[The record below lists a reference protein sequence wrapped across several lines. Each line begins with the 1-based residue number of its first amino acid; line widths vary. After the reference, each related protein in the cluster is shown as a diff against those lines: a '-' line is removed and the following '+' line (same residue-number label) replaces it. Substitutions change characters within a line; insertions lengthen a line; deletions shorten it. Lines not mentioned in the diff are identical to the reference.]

1 MRLQTWKR
9 LIARSGTGALAT
21 LLAWGASS
29 LLWAGEPGARAV
41 FWRLPTTIFE
51 NTVPGLSENE
61 KYELL
66 VQGATEHWAIRH
78 SSHDVLEIA
87 EAPDGDSTVLLRLF
101 RGNGYVLAAIG
112 TDSGPVCSTEL
123 WRLDARGGA
132 EPAASPP
139 EPNILDFFAPGTRIP
154 PDVTASLPF
163 CVRPEG
169 LEVRPLFWTSIG
181 LAHVPVDNAVFYV
194 WTGTRFSKRIVE
206 LRPPKEP
213 EAQAAKD
220 ETRVVEQRSGE

>member
-112 TDSGPVCSTEL
+112 TDS
-123 WRLDARGGA
+123 

-181 LAHVPVDNAVFYV
+181 LAHVPGDNAVFYV